1 MAQRR
6 MFNKSITS
14 SSRFIMMPPT
24 SRLLYYDLGM
34 NADDDGFCEHFVI
47 MKMTDATPD
56 DLRIL
61 QTRGLVKVFDDKVL
75 IIRNWKENNYLQ
87 KDRYTPSRYLEEYRQ
102 ELKLLATDKK
112 SEDTPLYTK
121 CIQDVDTGKVRIG
134 KDSIGK
140 VRIGK
145 VRKGKDS
152 KNIAEQGSA
161 LIVEIIKEFELVDI
175 KNKTYYGNTTQRKA
189 CEFLI
194 DNYGF
199 EKVKTMIQLLPK
211 TNTMEYIP
219 HITTPVQLRDKWVQ
233 LVSGLQRLQ
242 NKQNAEPKVLFS

>member
-1 MAQRR
+1 MKIEIRDTR
-6 MFNKSITS
+6 EKSFLINDEYLNGYAKLCGVYATAVYNS
-14 SSRFIMMPPT
+14 LCRH
-24 SRLLYYDLGM
+24 
-34 NADDDGFCEHFVI
+34 ADKEQKCFPSIKLIAEEHNIGERTVI
-47 MKMTDATPD
+47 RAVRK
-56 DLRIL
+56 
-61 QTRGLVKVFDDKVL
+61 
-75 IIRNWKENNYLQ
+75 
-87 KDRYTPSRYLEEYRQ
+87 LEEYNIIVRQ
-102 ELKLLATDKK
+102 KTRTKNGKWLNNLYYLRSKCVWKKKPSATQAGG
-112 SEDTPLYTK
+112 SQVPENTEPSAREYHSQVPHRHTK
-121 CIQDVDTGKVRIG
+121 ETHKEGNTYKETHP
-134 KDSIGK
+134 
-140 VRIGK
+140 
-145 VRKGKDS
+145 
-152 KNIAEQGSA
+152 AEQGSA
-161 LIVEIIKEFELVDI
+161 LIVETIKEFELVDI

>member
-145 VRKGKDS
+145 ERKGKDS

-161 LIVEIIKEFELVDI
+161 LIVETIKEFELVDI

>member
-121 CIQDVDTGKVRIG
+121 CIQDVDTGKVRRG

-145 VRKGKDS
+145 ERKGKDS

-161 LIVEIIKEFELVDI
+161 LIVETIKEFELVDI

>member
-145 VRKGKDS
+145 ERKGKDS

-161 LIVEIIKEFELVDI
+161 LITEIIKEFELVD
-175 KNKTYYGNTTQRKA
+175 KKLK
-189 CEFLI
+189 
-194 DNYGF
+194 
-199 EKVKTMIQLLPK
+199 
-211 TNTMEYIP
+211 
-219 HITTPVQLRDKWVQ
+219 
-233 LVSGLQRLQ
+233 LV
-242 NKQNAEPKVLFS
+242 